1 LTRENIGVG
10 HVARTAQQN
19 SERPRRRTPGSLR
32 TAVLAALVESS
43 AHGYDLTN
51 RLNRRMGPM
60 LQADSRRVY
69 EVLEQLEKEGL
80 ACSAEQHAAGAP
92 YRRRRVFSATG
103 LGRDA
108 HAGWLAE
115 REPLT
120 LAHSDLHA
128 LVAFSSP
135 EHARELLAKLDE
147 YELDCIE
154 LQERAGELDL
164 DRGSWRSRM
173 LNVTRAAVSERLQ
186 SELRWIGRVRREIEE
201 YLAERP

>member
-1 LTRENIGVG
+1 MRNLAG
-10 HVARTAQQN
+10 TAQQG
-19 SERPRRRTPGSLR
+19 SERPRRRAPGSLR
-32 TAVLAALVESS
+32 TAVLAALVEAP

-80 ACSAEQHAAGAP
+80 VCSTEQHAASAP
-92 YRRRRVFSATG
+92 HRRRRVFSATE
-103 LGRDA
+103 LGRGA
-108 HAGWLAE
+108 HAGWLSE

-120 LAHSDLHA
+120 LAHADVHA

-154 LQERAGELDL
+154 LQERAGEFEL

-186 SELRWIGRVRREIEE
+186 AELRWIGRVRREIGE
-201 YLAERP
+201 YMSEAP